1 MLEITS
7 DAALKALNLRYAIYP
22 PVITSNDLHQRFWSD
37 EKTLRASGLSKPRE
51 TDCDLYR
58 IFGSKT

>member
-7 DAALKALNLRYAIYP
+7 DAALKALNLRYAIHP

-37 EKTLRASGLSKPRE
+37 EKTLALPVSRNQR
-51 TDCDLYR
+51 DRCDLYR